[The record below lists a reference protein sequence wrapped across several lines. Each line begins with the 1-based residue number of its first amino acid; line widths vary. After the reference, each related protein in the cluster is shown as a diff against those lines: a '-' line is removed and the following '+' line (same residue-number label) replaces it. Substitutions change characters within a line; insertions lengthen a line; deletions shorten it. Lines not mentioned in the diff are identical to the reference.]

1 MNSILLIILGIPI
14 IEISLMIKVGQK
26 IGALNTVS
34 IIFLTAIIGIYY
46 ARIEG
51 LNTIRSGILNIYQNK
66 TPVYEMISGASI
78 AVAAVLLI
86 LPGFITDALG
96 FILLFPFSRRFIITR
111 FLKNKKMTK
120 NDHNKDIIDGEI
132 IEDQNKIKKDD
143 EL

>member
-1 MNSILLIILGIPI
+1 MNSLLLIILGIPI
-14 IEISLMIKVGQK
+14 VEISVMIKVGQK

-66 TPVYEMISGASI
+66 TPVYELISGASI
-78 AVAAVLLI
+78 AFAALLLI
-86 LPGFITDALG
+86 VPGFITDVIG
-96 FILLFPFSRRFIITR
+96 FIILIPFTRRILINFWIKKQIIPN
-111 FLKNKKMTK
+111 KNKEE
-120 NDHNKDIIDGEI
+120 IIDAEI
-132 IEDQNKIKKDD
+132 VEDKKIDKD

>member
-78 AVAAVLLI
+78 AFAALLLI
-86 LPGFITDALG
+86 VPGFITDVVG
-96 FILLFPFSRRFIITR
+96 FIILIPITR
-111 FLKNKKMTK
+111 KILINFWLNKKIVS
-120 NDHNKDIIDGEI
+120 KDNSEEIIDAEI
-132 IEDQNKIKKDD
+132 IEDKKIDKD

>member
-78 AVAAVLLI
+78 AFAALLLI
-86 LPGFITDALG
+86 VPGFITDLVG
-96 FILLFPFSRRFIITR
+96 FIILIPITR
-111 FLKNKKMTK
+111 KILINFWLNKKIVS
-120 NDHNKDIIDGEI
+120 KDNSEEIIDAEI
-132 IEDQNKIKKDD
+132 IEDKKIDKD

>member
-1 MNSILLIILGIPI
+1 MIKIGAKIGLINTILLIIFTAT
-14 IEISLMIKVGQK
+14 VG
-26 IGALNTVS
+26 V
-34 IIFLTAIIGIYY
+34 YY

-51 LNTIRSGILNIYQNK
+51 LSTIQSGLKNLYQNK
-66 TPVYEMISGASI
+66 APVYEMISGASI

-111 FLKNKKMTK
+111 FLKNKKMAK

-132 IEDQNKIKKDD
+132 IENKNKTKKDD

>member
-26 IGALNTVS
+26 IGVLNTVS

-78 AVAAVLLI
+78 AFAALLLI
-86 LPGFITDALG
+86 VPGFITDLVG
-96 FILLFPFSRRFIITR
+96 FIILIPITR
-111 FLKNKKMTK
+111 KILINFWLNKKIVP
-120 NDHNKDIIDGEI
+120 KDDSEEIIDAEI
-132 IEDQNKIKKDD
+132 IEDKKIDKD

>member
-1 MNSILLIILGIPI
+1 
-14 IEISLMIKVGQK
+14 MIKVGQK

-78 AVAAVLLI
+78 AFAALLLI
-86 LPGFITDALG
+86 VPGFITDLVG
-96 FILLFPFSRRFIITR
+96 FIILIPITR
-111 FLKNKKMTK
+111 KILINFWLNKKIVP
-120 NDHNKDIIDGEI
+120 KDDSEEIIDAEI
-132 IEDQNKIKKDD
+132 IEDKKIDKD

>member
-78 AVAAVLLI
+78 AFAALLLI
-86 LPGFITDALG
+86 VPGFITDVVG
-96 FILLFPFSRRFIITR
+96 FIILIPITR
-111 FLKNKKMTK
+111 KILINFWLNKKIVP
-120 NDHNKDIIDGEI
+120 KDDSEEIIDAEI
-132 IEDQNKIKKDD
+132 IEDKKIDKD

>member
-78 AVAAVLLI
+78 AFAALLLI
-86 LPGFITDALG
+86 VPGFITDLVG
-96 FILLFPFSRRFIITR
+96 FIILIPITR
-111 FLKNKKMTK
+111 KILINFWLNKKIVP
-120 NDHNKDIIDGEI
+120 KDDSEEIIDAEI
-132 IEDQNKIKKDD
+132 IEDKKIDKD